1 MGVIFLV
8 IVMTS
13 IGFGLVLPAFMFYA
27 ENLGGSPA
35 AAAAIVA
42 TYSFGQMIATP
53 IWGRLSDRFGR
64 KPILVASLT
73 GATLSYLGLAF
84 AQDLWLLALARGFGG
99 LMAGNFSAAMA
110 YVTDITSTENRAKG
124 MGVVG
129 AGISLGFIVGPAIGG
144 LLSGA
149 DAGSATLL
157 GPGLA
162 AAAMSAVTL
171 LAVLIFLKESLP
183 KAKRRSAADLE
194 NQPTFLAAFVRVM
207 ERPVVLRMVLIGFL
221 FVGAQGMFETIFP
234 LWAKGKFDW
243 GPREVGYLFT
253 WLGIVVGVVQG
264 GLIGRLAK
272 RFGEK
277 QLLVFACV
285 VYIAGL
291 GTMAATLEVA
301 IAMLGITFTAIAA
314 ALFNPSIS
322 SLVSQQAGEKER
334 GLVLGV
340 YQSATWLGRGLGPL
354 ASGVLFGS
362 LGREAPLIAG
372 VLLCI
377 PCLWLAIVVR
387 NRATAPAEGSAA
399 H

>member
-35 AAAAIVA
+35 IATAIVA

-64 KPILVASLT
+64 KPILIASLS
-73 GATLSYLGLAF
+73 GAAISYLGLAY
-84 AQDLWLLALARGFGG
+84 AQELWMLALARGFGG

-110 YVTDITSTENRAKG
+110 YVTDITSAENRARG

-144 LLSGA
+144 VLGGA
-149 DAGSATLL
+149 DASSATLL

-162 AAAMSAVTL
+162 AAAMTAATL
-171 LAVLIFLKESLP
+171 LAVVFFLKESLP
-183 KAKRRSAADLE
+183 KEQRRSAAE
-194 NQPTFLAAFVRVM
+194 RREQPSFLGAFFRVM
-207 ERPVVLRMVLIGFL
+207 ERPVVLRLVVIGFL

-234 LWAKGKFDW
+234 LWAKGKFAW

-264 GLIGRLAK
+264 GLIGKLAQK
-272 RFGEK
+272 FGEK
-277 QLLVFACV
+277 QLLVFACLS
-285 VYIAGL
+285 YIGGL
-291 GTMAATLEVA
+291 AMMAATGQVA
-301 IAMLGITFTAIAA
+301 IAMAGITLTAVAA

-322 SLVSQQAGEKER
+322 SLVSQQAGDKER

-354 ASGVLFGS
+354 AAGVLFGS
-362 LGREAPLIAG
+362 LGREAPLVAG
-372 VLLCI
+372 ILLCL
-377 PCLWLAIVVR
+377 PCLWLAVVVR
-387 NRATAPAEGSAA
+387 NRARAA
-399 H
+399 RT